1 MEEALTPAFIAENLE
16 ELILDF
22 EYVDTTDIDDLSD
35 FLLSIWVL
43 LGVDDQTEIDSDDNL
58 VEGSSLFI
66 LNDQI
71 FDTLIK
77 NNKEAF
83 MDIIKT
89 QLLIAEK
96 YEVLAL
102 MIKVF

>member
-77 NNKEAF
+77 NDKEAF